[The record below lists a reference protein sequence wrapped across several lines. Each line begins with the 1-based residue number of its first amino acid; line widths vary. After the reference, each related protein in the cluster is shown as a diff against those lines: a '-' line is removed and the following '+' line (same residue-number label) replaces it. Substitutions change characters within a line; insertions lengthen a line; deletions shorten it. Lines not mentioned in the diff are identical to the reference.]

1 MPISFCIE
9 SEIVKDIESFYGP
22 YPLHTLYARLNVG
35 LLPFYPSINY
45 KELLHVEKGLQTHF
59 ALWDSSAGSGCDID
73 IVAIQD
79 FLAKHK
85 TLQGNLW
92 LAGGLVCKI
101 YRLYSHSNPCCLI
114 YVLVL
119 NAKKAKKV
127 FHL

>member
-1 MPISFCIE
+1 MS
-9 SEIVKDIESFYGP
+9 
-22 YPLHTLYARLNVG
+22 G

-45 KELLHVEKGLQTHF
+45 KELLHIKRIANTF
-59 ALWDSSAGSGCDID
+59 PLWDSRAGSGCDID

-85 TLQGNLW
+85 TLQGNLSF
-92 LAGGLVCKI
+92 LGGISAKNLQTILTLKPMLLDI
-101 YRLYSHSNPCCLI
+101 F
-114 YVLVL
+114 LVL